1 MRRRDVDVRDFYFL
15 FPLVSGVDPLLSK
28 ILLFIMKNISPF
40 LYAEHTTNTQH
51 DKLPFE
57 REKGRD

>member
-1 MRRRDVDVRDFYFL
+1 MRDFYFL